1 MNKTELAGKSKK
13 CRGGQFWTDF
23 GAHSGPEGGL
33 GKPHGGLGGPEG
45 VLGGPEGGL
54 GGPESGLGGPEVGLG
69 EEAGRRRAAMKLPS
83 VSD

>member
-1 MNKTELAGKSKK
+1 MNTTELAGKSKK

-33 GKPHGGLGGPEG
+33 GGPEGGFSGPQGGLGKPHGGLGGPEG
-45 VLGGPEGGL
+45 VLGG
-54 GGPESGLGGPEVGLG
+54 
-69 EEAGRRRAAMKLPS
+69 EAGRRRAAMKLPS